1 MLVPDR
7 CDLPRVGRSKCDRM
21 TLKLNIIIGSTR
33 PGRVGPVIG
42 QWVKELAEKHGKF
55 QVELVDLVD
64 FNLPLLDEAAHPI
77 MQQYEHEHTKRWAA
91 SVAAGD
97 AFIFL
102 TPEYTSFPPA
112 SLINALQVLSREW
125 AYKPAGIVSYGGIS
139 GGLRAAQELRQM
151 VANLNMHALPQTVPV
166 PQFPQFIN
174 EGVFSPSEPIVQGAT
189 GLLDELYKWAVGLQ
203 AVRKDAA

>member
-1 MLVPDR
+1 MAP
-7 CDLPRVGRSKCDRM
+7 
-21 TLKLNIIIGSTR
+21 KLNIIIGSTR

-64 FNLPLLDEAAHPI
+64 FNLPLLDEAAHPV
-77 MQQYEHEHTKRWAA
+77 MQKYEHEHTKRWAA
-91 SVAAGD
+91 SVASGD
-97 AFIFL
+97 AFLFL

-174 EGVFSPSEPIVQGAT
+174 EGVFTPSEPIVQGAT
-189 GLLDELYKWAVGLQ
+189 GLLDELYKWAVALQ